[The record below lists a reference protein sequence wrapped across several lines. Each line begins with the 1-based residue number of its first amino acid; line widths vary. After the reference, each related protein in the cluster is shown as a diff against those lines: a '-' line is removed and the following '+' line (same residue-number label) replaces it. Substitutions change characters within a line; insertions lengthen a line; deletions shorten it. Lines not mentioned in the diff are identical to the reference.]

1 MFHFEEET
9 AKKKKIGSILDRMDE
24 KRFAGVHKR
33 RFNPD
38 PIIRVRCT
46 RPKKDKILTL
56 PITQNGHLQK
66 YTEVIFASELPKYG
80 LSKWMQI

>member
-1 MFHFEEET
+1 MFHFEEEA
-9 AKKKKIGSILDRMDE
+9 AKKKKLGSILDKMDE
-24 KRFAGVHKR
+24 KRFADVQKK

-46 RPKKDKILTL
+46 KPKRDKMLTL
-56 PITQNGHLQK
+56 HITRNGPIQK

-80 LSKWMQI
+80 VNE